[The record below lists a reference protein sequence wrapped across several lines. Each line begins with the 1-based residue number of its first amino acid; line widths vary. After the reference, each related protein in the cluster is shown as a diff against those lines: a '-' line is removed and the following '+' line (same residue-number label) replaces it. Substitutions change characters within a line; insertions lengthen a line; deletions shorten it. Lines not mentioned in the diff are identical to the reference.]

1 MTLATDHMLSPHR
14 LAPPRARAIQHALMW
29 IIGCGGALVFIEP
42 SPYEFATLASI
53 VFFYATGLRMRP
65 VFLPLLIML
74 VVLNVGYTVCSISLM
89 DQSKIVNWIATSW
102 YMAIT
107 AFFFALVL
115 AEDTA
120 ARLDFLQRGLIVG
133 GVIAAASGVA
143 GYFHLVPGGYDLL
156 TLYGRARGTFKD
168 PNVLSAFLILPALL
182 TLQNV
187 ITASFFKSVRNVLAF
202 GIIALALLLA
212 FSRAAWGQLVFTSAF
227 MVALMYLTSRSRS
240 QQSRIVLTTF
250 AAAAALALML
260 AVLLSFDSI
269 DTLFRERASLHQTYD
284 SGRFGRFGRHALG
297 FQMALDLP
305 FGIGPL
311 QFARFFPEDTHN
323 SFLNAF
329 MSGGWI
335 SGILFPA
342 LLFITVAMGFR
353 LVFVRV
359 PWQRTYLAFFSAFLG
374 TVIEAFVIDVDHWRH
389 FWLLLG
395 AMWGFAAATYE
406 HRTRDMAMNLARDT
420 KMDLTTTGDSG
431 SSPPRPRQPY

>member
-1 MTLATDHMLSPHR
+1 MTFATDHLFSQHR
-14 LAPPRARAIQHALMW
+14 IAPPRVRAVQHGLMW
-29 IIGCGGALVFIEP
+29 IAGCGGALVFIEP
-42 SPYEFATLASI
+42 SPYEFATLAGI
-53 VFFYATGLRMRP
+53 VFFYATGMRMRP

-74 VVLNVGYTVCSISLM
+74 VTLNFGYTICSIGLM

-115 AEDTA
+115 AENTA

-133 GVIAAASGVA
+133 GVIAGGSGVA
-143 GYFHLVPGGYDLL
+143 GYFHLVPGGTDLL

-187 ITASFFKSVRNVLAF
+187 ITKPFFKSARNALAF

-212 FSRAAWGQLVFTSAF
+212 FSRAAWGQLVFTAIF

-240 QQSRIVLTTF
+240 QQSRIILTTI
-250 AAAAALALML
+250 AAVAALALTL
-260 AVLLSFDSI
+260 AALLSFDSI
-269 DTLFRERASLHQTYD
+269 DTLFKERASLHQSYD

-297 FQMALDLP
+297 FEMALDLP

-311 QFARFFPEDTHN
+311 QFSRFFPEDTHN

-335 SGILFPA
+335 SGIIFPA
-342 LLFITVAMGFR
+342 LAFITVAMGFR
-353 LVFVRV
+353 LIFVRV
-359 PWQRTYLAFFSAFLG
+359 PWQRTYLAFFSAFVG
-374 TVIEAFVIDVDHWRH
+374 TVGEAFIIDVDHWRH
-389 FWLLLG
+389 FWLMLG
-395 AMWGFAAATYE
+395 AMWGFSAAAYE
-406 HRTRDMAMNLARDT
+406 YKTRERAAR
-420 KMDLTTTGDSG
+420 G
-431 SSPPRPRQPY
+431 STEPLPP

>member
-1 MTLATDHMLSPHR
+1 MTFATDHLLPLRHV
-14 LAPPRARAIQHALMW
+14 APPRVRAVQHALMW
-29 IIGCGGALVFIEP
+29 IAGVGGALVFIEP
-42 SPYEFATLASI
+42 SPYEVATLAGI

-74 VVLNVGYTVCSISLM
+74 VVLNFGYTICSIYLM

-120 ARLDFLQRGLIVG
+120 ERLDFLQRGLIIG
-133 GVIAAASGVA
+133 GVIAGGSGVA

-182 TLQNV
+182 ALQNI
-187 ITASFFKSVRNVLAF
+187 ITASFFKSARNVLAF

-212 FSRAAWGQLVFTSAF
+212 FSRAAWGQLIFTSIF
-227 MVALMYLTSRSRS
+227 MVALMYLTSRSHPQR
-240 QQSRIVLTTF
+240 SRIVLTAV
-250 AAAAALALML
+250 AAAAALALAL
-260 AVLLSFDSI
+260 VVLLSFDSI
-269 DTLFRERASLHQTYD
+269 DTLFKERASLHQTYD
-284 SGRFGRFGRHALG
+284 SGRFGRFGRHVLG
-297 FQMALDLP
+297 FQMALDMPL
-305 FGIGPL
+305 GIGPL
-311 QFARFFPEDTHN
+311 QFSRFFPEDTHN

-335 SGILFPA
+335 SGILFPT
-342 LLFITVAMGFR
+342 LVFITVAVGFR
-353 LVFVRV
+353 LIFVRV

-374 TVIEAFVIDVDHWRH
+374 TVGEAFIIDVDHWRH
-389 FWLLLG
+389 FWLMLG
-395 AMWGFAAATYE
+395 AMWGFSAATYE
-406 HRTRDMAMNLARDT
+406 YKTRSMAAKGELS
-420 KMDLTTTGDSG
+420 LS
-431 SSPPRPRQPY
+431 SSP

>member
-1 MTLATDHMLSPHR
+1 MTFATDHLLS
-14 LAPPRARAIQHALMW
+14 LQNAAPPRARSIQHSLMW
-29 IIGCGGALVFIEP
+29 MVGVGGSLVFIEP
-42 SPYEFATLASI
+42 SPYELATLAAI
-53 VFFYATGLRMRP
+53 IFFYATGLRMRP

-74 VVLNVGYTVCSISLM
+74 VMLNFGYTICSIDLM
-89 DQSKIVNWIATSW
+89 DQSQIVNWIATSW

-107 AFFFALVL
+107 AFLFALVL

-120 ARLDFLQRGLIVG
+120 QRLDFLQRGLIIG
-133 GVIAAASGVA
+133 GVIAGGSGAA

-182 TLQNV
+182 ALQNV
-187 ITASFFKSVRNVLAF
+187 ITASFFKSLRNVLAF
-202 GIIALALLLA
+202 GIITLALLLA

-240 QQSRIVLTTF
+240 QQSRIVLTTM
-250 AAAAALALML
+250 AACAAVALALV
-260 AVLLSFDSI
+260 VLLSFDSI
-269 DTLFRERASLHQTYD
+269 DSLFKERASLHQTYD
-284 SGRFGRFGRHALG
+284 SGRYGRFGRHILG

-311 QFARFFPEDTHN
+311 QFRRFFPEDTHN

-335 SGILFPA
+335 SGILFPT
-342 LLFITVAMGFR
+342 LVFITVAMGFR
-353 LVFVRV
+353 LIFVRV

-374 TVIEAFVIDVDHWRH
+374 TVGEAFIIDVDHWRH
-389 FWLLLG
+389 FWLMLG
-395 AMWGFAAATYE
+395 AMWGVSAATYE
-406 HRTRDMAMNLARDT
+406 HKTRRMAARGEVT
-420 KMDLTTTGDSG
+420 L
-431 SSPPRPRQPY
+431 SPP